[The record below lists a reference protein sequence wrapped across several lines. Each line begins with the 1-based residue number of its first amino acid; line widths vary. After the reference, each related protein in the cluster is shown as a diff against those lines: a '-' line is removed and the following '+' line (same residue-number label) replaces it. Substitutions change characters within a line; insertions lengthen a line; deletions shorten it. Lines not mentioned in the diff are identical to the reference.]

1 MKDAALERNSA
12 ATIDQV
18 IRDKGTVWNRRG
30 AGHDENCLD
39 IINLYRA
46 LSPLVRVTVHNASW
60 TNVNTS
66 LSKNGK
72 KTENRKQNWKGWGV
86 VEEIEYPH
94 RWERLTLNWIDQDR
108 RKDGTGQDGCEVDIL
123 QVNRVWL
130 WLYVKVVRK
139 ISFTSRHSAK
149 NSIALMAYPLYQA
162 LYVEAID
169 ILWAACTCVCTW
181 ECECSWECECDCGSN
196 SGASMSNRL
205 SSKRN
210 SSSRSVIPLVRLG
223 GPALSRR
230 DPDREAAPDPIEDP
244 GPYPPQGVWHCDWER
259 DFSWDSKGL
268 SLSSLRALW
277 ALFSLP

>member
-1 MKDAALERNSA
+1 M
-12 ATIDQV
+12 
-18 IRDKGTVWNRRG
+18 
-30 AGHDENCLD
+30 
-39 IINLYRA
+39 
-46 LSPLVRVTVHNASW
+46 
-60 TNVNTS
+60 
-66 LSKNGK
+66 
-72 KTENRKQNWKGWGV
+72 
-86 VEEIEYPH
+86 
-94 RWERLTLNWIDQDR
+94 
-108 RKDGTGQDGCEVDIL
+108 GCEVDIL

-169 ILWAACTCVCTW
+169 MHWAACTCVCTW

-244 GPYPPQGVWHCDWER
+244 GPYPPQGVWHWDWER